1 MTTDVRCCRDML
13 YVVVGGQQRLELDH
27 AGFGVNVEVDIEIAN
42 DDYRRVGSDALQQVG
57 ELVQETADS

>member
-1 MTTDVRCCRDML
+1 ML
-13 YVVVGGQQRLELDH
+13 YVVVGGEQRLELDH
-27 AGFGVNVEVDIEIAN
+27 AGFGVNVEVDIEIAKFAN